1 MIQKNVMKKKVK
13 KNLSNSSSPSDCYET
28 SGKVRIA
35 IQGIQG
41 SFHHQVAL
49 EYFQEN
55 VQLDECLSFE
65 TLVDSLL
72 NNQSQLAVMAIEN
85 SIAGSIIPNYAL
97 IDKNNLYIIGEYYLD
112 IIQNLMV
119 LKGQNLEDIQEVH
132 SHPMALLQCMEFL
145 KKQPHIKLVED
156 KDTAETARRIHQ
168 NQLKN
173 IAAIGSKVASELY
186 NLDIIAPE
194 IQTVNNNMTRFF
206 ILSKEESKIPKEQI
220 NKASIK
226 FELDDTPGSLATVL
240 NVMTNCKLN
249 LTKIQSMPIIEKPF
263 QYSFFVDVVFEK
275 YKHYEKATKILQ
287 LMTNHFKVLGE
298 YKNQKQ

>member
-1 MIQKNVMKKKVK
+1 MKEK
-13 KNLSNSSSPSDCYET
+13 
-28 SGKVRIA
+28 IA
-35 IQGIQG
+35 IQGIKG

-55 VQLDECLSFE
+55 VTINECLSFE
-65 TLVDSLL
+65 ALADSLL
-72 NNQSQLAVMAIEN
+72 SNLSQLAVMAIEN

-97 IDKNNLYIIGEYYLD
+97 IDNNNFHIIGEYYLD
-112 IIQNLMV
+112 IIQNLMG
-119 LKGQNLEDIQEVH
+119 LKEQRFDEIQEVH
-132 SHPMALLQCMEFL
+132 SHPMALLQCMDFL
-145 KKQPHIKLVED
+145 KKHPQIKLVED

-168 NQLKN
+168 NQIKG
-173 IAAIGSKVASELY
+173 IAAIGSRVAAELY
-186 NLDIIAPE
+186 DLNIIAPE

-206 ILSKEESKIPKEQI
+206 IISKEKEKGNNDEI
-220 NKASIK
+220 NKASLK

-249 LTKIQSMPIIEKPF
+249 LTKIQSMPIIETPF

-298 YKNQKQ
+298 YKNRKI

>member
-1 MIQKNVMKKKVK
+1 MKEKV
-13 KNLSNSSSPSDCYET
+13 
-28 SGKVRIA
+28 A
-35 IQGIQG
+35 IQGIKG

-55 VQLDECLSFE
+55 VVVDECLSFE
-65 TLVDSLL
+65 ALVDSLL

-97 IDKNNLYIIGEYYLD
+97 IDNNNLHIIGEYYLN

-119 LKGQNLEDIQEVH
+119 LNGQKLDEINEVH
-132 SHPMALLQCMEFL
+132 SHPMALLQCMDFL

-168 NQLKN
+168 NQLKG
-173 IAAIGSKVASELY
+173 IAAIGSKVAAELY
-186 NLDIIAPE
+186 DLSIVAPE
-194 IQTVNNNMTRFF
+194 IQTVNNNKTRFF
-206 ILSKEESKIPKEQI
+206 IISQQPKALSKEHI
-220 NKASIK
+220 NKASLK
-226 FELDDTPGSLATVL
+226 FQLEDTPGSLAAVL

-249 LTKIQSMPIIEKPF
+249 LTKIQSMPIIETPF

-275 YKHYEKATKILQ
+275 YKHYEKAVKILEI
-287 LMTNHFKVLGE
+287 MTSHFKVLGE
-298 YKNQKQ
+298 YNNRLQID